1 MAWFNNMSVGRKLLL
16 TFSAVVL
23 LVVVLGSFAL
33 KSLSDLNG
41 AARELSGNWL
51 PSVDKARGL
60 QYQIARIR
68 TNQLSVLM
76 AKEGDRDEIRQTLRK
91 IEQAVTDSLKSYEA
105 LVTSPEEQ
113 AALKRVSGHYAAF
126 LESDKALDMLGTN
139 PDGARDLFFAG
150 RNQFRELLEDAD
162 KLVKVNTDGAG
173 RSVATAEWTYD
184 NARTVIMIVLM
195 VMVALA
201 AAAGFVL
208 RSAIAKPLLA
218 LDKAMGLLAQND
230 TTTEVPATAR
240 RDEVG
245 AMARAVLVFKE
256 GMIAADQMRAR
267 QEEERQAKERHAA
280 YIMGLAQAFDAAAS
294 SAIGGVA
301 DAASR
306 MQVTADGLSSTVGQT
321 GQQAM
326 TVAAAAQQA
335 STSVQTVASA
345 AEELTSSIHEI
356 SRQVALAAQVSH
368 KAVEQANHTNDIV
381 GGLQQAARRIG
392 EVIDL
397 INQIASQT
405 NLLALN
411 ATIEAARAGEAG
423 RGFAVVANEVKSL
436 AAQTSRATDEISQQ
450 INSVQQ
456 ATAQAV
462 DAITAIGGTIQE
474 ISQISTTVASAVEEQ
489 GAATQ
494 AIARSAEQA
503 SAGTGTVTMNI
514 EGVSQSARSGGGAAQ
529 EVLSAA
535 TSLSREAQAMRS
547 LVQDFL
553 GKVKAA

>member
-1 MAWFNNMSVGRKLLL
+1 MESAMAWFNNMSVGRKLLL

-23 LVVVLGSFAL
+23 LVVVLGTLAL
-33 KSLSDLNG
+33 KSLSDLHG

-76 AKEGDRDEIRQTLRK
+76 AKEGDREEIRQTLRK
-91 IEQAVTDSLKSYEA
+91 IEQTVTDGLRSYEA

-113 AALKRVSGHYAAF
+113 TALKRVSGHYAAF

-139 PDGARDLFFAG
+139 PDGARDVFFAG

-184 NARTVIMIVLM
+184 NARAVIMIVLL

-218 LDKAMGLLAQND
+218 LDKAMGRLAQND
-230 TTTEVPATAR
+230 TATEVPATAR

-280 YIMGLAQAFDAAAS
+280 YIMGLAQEFDAAAS

-356 SRQVALAAQVSH
+356 SRQVSLAAQVSH
-368 KAVEQANHTNDIV
+368 KAVE
-381 GGLQQAARRIG
+381 
-392 EVIDL
+392 
-397 INQIASQT
+397 
-405 NLLALN
+405 
-411 ATIEAARAGEAG
+411 
-423 RGFAVVANEVKSL
+423 
-436 AAQTSRATDEISQQ
+436 
-450 INSVQQ
+450 Q